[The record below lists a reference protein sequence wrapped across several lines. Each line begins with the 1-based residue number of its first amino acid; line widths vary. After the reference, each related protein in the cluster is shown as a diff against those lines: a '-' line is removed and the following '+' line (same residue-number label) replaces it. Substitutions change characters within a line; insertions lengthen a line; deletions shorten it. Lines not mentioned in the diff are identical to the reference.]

1 MNTQPLL
8 FSEPSIAETGV
19 WCSLADGID
28 PAEWAY
34 LCRYLGSL
42 RPDQFQRAKEKLA
55 PASLDRSAKSLGSPD
70 SLFSRLKRVFCF
82 DQAEFSHLPL
92 VCTEM
97 DTINR

>member
-34 LCRYLGSL
+34 LCRQLGNL
-42 RPDQFQRAKEKLA
+42 PEGRFQVVKKQLT
-55 PASLDRSAKSLGSPD
+55 PNPD
-70 SLFSRLKRVFCF
+70 SLRSRMKRIFCF
-82 DQAEFSHLPL
+82 SQAEVAHLPL
-92 VCTEM
+92 VCVGPEGM
-97 DTINR
+97 ME